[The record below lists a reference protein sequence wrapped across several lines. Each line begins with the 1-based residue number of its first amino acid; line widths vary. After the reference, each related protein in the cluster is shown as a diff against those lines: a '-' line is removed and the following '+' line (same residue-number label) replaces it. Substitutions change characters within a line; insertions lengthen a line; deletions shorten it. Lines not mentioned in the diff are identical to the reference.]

1 MRDLKQAFA
10 LALRDLRIHAN
21 KTQNDFPPDVSREYV
36 SLLERGLRSPTL
48 ETIDSLAKVLGIP
61 PLALIVQCYQRR
73 EPERSLEDL
82 LDETKRTVKGRT

>member
-1 MRDLKQAFA
+1 MRDLKEAFA
-10 LALRDLRIHAN
+10 LALRDLRMRAN

-48 ETIDSLAKVLGIP
+48 ETVDSLAKVLGIP
-61 PLALIVQCYQRR
+61 PLALIIQCYHGR

-82 LDETKRTVKGRT
+82 LHEAMRTVKGHT